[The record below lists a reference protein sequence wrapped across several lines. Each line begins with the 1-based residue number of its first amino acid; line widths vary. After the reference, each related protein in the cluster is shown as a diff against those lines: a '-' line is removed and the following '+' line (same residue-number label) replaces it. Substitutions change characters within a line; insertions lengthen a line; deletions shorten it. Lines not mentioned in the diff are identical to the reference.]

1 MERLG
6 YELDPQIMLVKEE
19 QQRYQRQ
26 MLLPEIG
33 IAGQEQLKAAKVLVI
48 GAGGLGCP
56 VLQYLAAAG
65 VGEIG
70 IVDDDVVDLSNLHR
84 QILFNA
90 NDIGRPKAAV
100 AVEKLKL
107 LNPHLSLNSYV
118 QRFDTTCA
126 AAICGKYNLVVDC
139 ADNFDTRY
147 LVNDTCVALGKTL
160 VFGSILRFEGQIAV
174 FNHNGGVNYR
184 DLYPEPPSEDI
195 SCADGGVIGTLPGL
209 IGLYM
214 ANETIKLICG
224 IGETLAGKLMRVD
237 LLNNTQYV
245 FSIQANVNATSP
257 TPPKTEAAVKEIDR
271 TTLATWLE
279 TKPEEIFLIDVREA
293 YEHEE
298 HNIGGTHISLYDLSN
313 AINRIP
319 AGRQVV
325 CYCQTGQKSKMA
337 VKLLQPSY
345 EGEVY
350 SLKGGV

>member
-1 MERLG
+1 
-6 YELDPQIMLVKEE
+6 MLVKAE
-19 QQRYQRQ
+19 QQRYNRQ
-26 MLLPEIG
+26 VLLPEMG
-33 IAGQEQLKAAKVLVI
+33 AAGQQKLKAAKVLVI

-70 IVDDDVVDLSNLHR
+70 IVDDDLVDLSNLHR

-90 NDIGRPKAAV
+90 SDIGRPKAAV
-100 AVEKLKL
+100 ASEKLSL
-107 LNPHLSLNSYV
+107 LNPHISLNSYV
-118 QRFDTTCA
+118 QRFDTASA
-126 AAICGKYNLVVDC
+126 ATICSKYNLVIDC
-139 ADNFDTRY
+139 SDNFYTRY

-184 DLYPEPPSEDI
+184 DLYPEPPIEDI

-224 IGETLAGKLMRVD
+224 IGETLAGKLMSVD

-245 FSIQANVNATSP
+245 FSIRPGITVASP

-271 TTLATWLE
+271 TTLTNWME
-279 TKPEEIFLIDVREA
+279 TKPAEIFLIDVRES

-298 HNIGGTHISLYDLSN
+298 HNIGGTHISLYDLSSTLD
-313 AINRIP
+313 RIP
-319 AGRQVV
+319 AGKQVV

-337 VKLLQPSY
+337 VKLLQSHFGD
-345 EGEVY
+345 EIY
-350 SLKGGV
+350 SLKGGI

>member
-1 MERLG
+1 
-6 YELDPQIMLVKEE
+6 
-19 QQRYQRQ
+19 
-26 MLLPEIG
+26 MLLPELG
-33 IAGQEQLKAAKVLVI
+33 AAGQAKLKAAKVLVI

-56 VLQYLAAAG
+56 LLQYLAAAG

-90 NDIGRPKAAV
+90 SDIGQPKAAV
-100 AVEKLKL
+100 ACEKLKL
-107 LNPHLSLNSYV
+107 LNPHLSLISYM
-118 QRFDTTCA
+118 QRFDAACA
-126 AAICGKYNLVVDC
+126 ATICSNYHLVVDC
-139 ADNFDTRY
+139 SDNFDTRY

-160 VFGSILRFEGQIAV
+160 VFGSILRFEGQVAV
-174 FNHNGGVNYR
+174 FNHNGCVSYR

-195 SCADGGVIGTLPGL
+195 SCADGGVVGTLPGL

-214 ANETIKLICG
+214 ANETIKLICE
-224 IGETLAGKLMRVD
+224 IGETLAGKLMSID

-245 FSIQANVNATSP
+245 FSIQADATAASP
-257 TPPKTEAAVKEIDR
+257 TLPKTEETLKEIDR
-271 TTLATWLE
+271 TTLASWLE
-279 TKPEEIFLIDVREA
+279 TKPGEIFLIDVREA

-298 HNIGGTHISLYDLSN
+298 YNIGGTHISLYDLSS

-337 VKLLQPSY
+337 VKLLQPHY

>member
-1 MERLG
+1 
-6 YELDPQIMLVKEE
+6 
-19 QQRYQRQ
+19 
-26 MLLPEIG
+26 MLLPEMG
-33 IAGQEQLKAAKVLVI
+33 ATGQQKLKAAKVLVI

-70 IVDDDVVDLSNLHR
+70 IVDDDLVDLSNLHR

-90 NDIGRPKAAV
+90 SDIGLPKATV
-100 AVEKLKL
+100 ACEKLKL
-107 LNPHLSLNSYV
+107 LNPHLSLNSYA
-118 QRFDTTCA
+118 QRLNTTCA
-126 AAICGKYNLVVDC
+126 TTICNNYHVVIDC
-139 ADNFDTRY
+139 SDNFDTRY

-184 DLYPEPPSEDI
+184 DLYPEPSTEDI

-224 IGETLAGKLMRVD
+224 MGETLAGKLMSVD

-245 FSIQANVNATSP
+245 FSIQPAVNTTGP
-257 TPPKTEAAVKEIDR
+257 TQKKTEAAVKEIDR
-271 TTLATWLE
+271 TTLANWLE
-279 TKPEEIFLIDVREA
+279 TKPAEIFLIDVREA

-298 HNIGGTHISLYDLSN
+298 YNIGGTNISLYDLN
-313 AINRIP
+313 NTIDHIP
-319 AGRQVV
+319 TGKQVV

-337 VKLLQPSY
+337 VKLLQPHF
-345 EGEVY
+345 GDDVY
-350 SLKGGV
+350 SLKGGI

>member
-6 YELDPQIMLVKEE
+6 YELDPQNMLVKAE
-19 QQRYQRQ
+19 QQRYNRQ
-26 MLLPEIG
+26 MLLPEMG
-33 IAGQEQLKAAKVLVI
+33 AAGQQKLKTAKVLVI

-65 VGEIG
+65 IGEIG
-70 IVDDDVVDLSNLHR
+70 IVDDDLVDLSNLHR

-90 NDIGRPKAAV
+90 RDIGWPKATV
-100 AVEKLKL
+100 ASEKLSL
-107 LNPHLSLNSYV
+107 LNPHVNLNTYV
-118 QRFDTTCA
+118 QRFDTACA
-126 AAICGKYNLVVDC
+126 ATICSKYNLVIDC
-139 ADNFDTRY
+139 SDNFDTRY

-184 DLYPEPPSEDI
+184 DLYPEPPTEDI

-224 IGETLAGKLMRVD
+224 MGETLAGKLMSVD

-245 FSIQANVNATSP
+245 FSIQPDLTVASL

-271 TTLATWLE
+271 TTLANWME
-279 TKPEEIFLIDVREA
+279 TKPAEIFLIDVREA

-298 HNIGGTHISLYDLSN
+298 HNIGGTNISLYDLTSTLD
-313 AINRIP
+313 RIP
-319 AGRQVV
+319 VGKQVV

-337 VKLLQPSY
+337 VKLLQPHFGD
-345 EGEVY
+345 EIY
-350 SLKGGV
+350 SLKGGI

>member
-1 MERLG
+1 
-6 YELDPQIMLVKEE
+6 MLIKEE

-26 MLLPEIG
+26 MLLPEFG
-33 IAGQEQLKAAKVLVI
+33 LEGQEKLKAAKVLVI

-70 IVDDDVVDLSNLHR
+70 IVDDDVVELSNLHR

-90 NDIGRPKAAV
+90 ADIGLSKATV
-100 AVEKLKL
+100 ACAKLKL

-118 QRFDTTCA
+118 QRFDATCA
-126 AAICGKYNLVVDC
+126 KDICSPYNLVVDC
-139 ADNFDTRY
+139 SDNFDTRY

-214 ANETIKLICG
+214 ANETIKLICEVG
-224 IGETLAGKLMRVD
+224 QTLADKLMSVD
-237 LLNNTQYV
+237 LLNNTSYV
-245 FSIQANVNATSP
+245 FSIKADTTATNNKP
-257 TPPKTEAAVKEIDR
+257 TQIKNEPPIKEIDR
-271 TTLATWLE
+271 QTLTTWLE
-279 TKPEEIFLIDVREA
+279 TKPKEVCLIDVREA

-298 HNIGGTHISLYDLSN
+298 HNIGGMHISLYDLNN
-313 AINRIP
+313 AIDRIP

-337 VKLLQPSY
+337 AKLLQPY
-345 EGEVY
+345 YNGEVY